1 MGLGQFRQELLC
13 HLDRKVQK
21 YPCPKRQIKDN
32 HHILI
37 SERKSQQN
45 NSCPSRK
52 KDPKLCHRGILTTI
66 LSLQIGFPTEQCHRF
81 VLHPNHSRNAEGWDP
96 SHLPLSR
103 FSGSSAAR
111 EGRQRQGSKSPTD
124 LPPFQAVLKRSSAIG
139 I

>member
-37 SERKSQQN
+37 SNVNLNKIIHVQAG
-45 NSCPSRK
+45 

-81 VLHPNHSRNAEGWDP
+81 VLHPNHSRNTEGWDP